1 MQSTELQL
9 VLTAQNKASAE
20 LQRLS
25 GDVDR
30 LTGRVGT
37 SEKSM
42 RNMLKTIGGLTAVY
56 GAVKVG
62 IMGSIQAFNES
73 ALIEKKLEVITMN
86 LKGQTMEHVNML
98 KEQAKALSMVGV
110 MGDDVVM
117 SAQAQLATFDL
128 TAESIRQVTP
138 ALMDMIVAE
147 KGIYASSEDAKASA
161 QGLGKAF
168 QGQFDVLK
176 KQGFIITQAQEKMI
190 KFGNESMK
198 VKAITE
204 ILGTTYA
211 DANKKM
217 LDTFAGRVQ
226 WMKNQAGELQEAFG
240 SGLTKGLTDA
250 FTQGIT
256 GMDNFQAR
264 TEALQVYMRAF
275 GASLIGGFTFVFRSL
290 YNLVQIV
297 AKTIAKPFQ
306 YAYAQAKDAVQTF
319 KNIVDGDFSIATDN
333 FTKAVEDSQVSIG
346 QDVLDMQEG
355 FENAF
360 MSVEGAINDTSS
372 SLGQLPPA
380 MGAVGGASEEMAKKI
395 EDASKKINTLKKE
408 MKEAIKSAKQDIK
421 DFKKEFAD
429 QELSKQKDFNNSVAE
444 IIVNKQKEIAG
455 FKSEMGK
462 AETDEEK
469 KKLEEQIKTVQA
481 FLDAHL
487 ADQKQ
492 YASEI
497 QKVKDF
503 QAMDEIDQLKFTF
516 AEEKKIRQADYEDQL
531 KDLKKHLKSVE
542 KEYKDK
548 LSDLRKELK
557 EQLGDI
563 TITVDVDKKKKRALG
578 GAVMAGQSYIVG
590 EHRPEVFTPSQNGN
604 ISPSVPSG
612 GVGGSSL
619 VVNIN
624 NPPSNMDVRAVID
637 MVERALNRKQELTR
651 LGAI

>member
-25 GDVDR
+25 EDVDR

-37 SEKSM
+37 SEKGM
-42 RNMLKTIGGLTAVY
+42 KNMLKTIGGLTAMY

-98 KEQAKALSMVGV
+98 KEQAKALSVVGV
-110 MGDDVVM
+110 LGDEVVM

-128 TAESIRQVTP
+128 AAESIRQVTP
-138 ALMDMIVAE
+138 ALLDMIVAE

-168 QGQFDVLK
+168 HGQFDVLK

-226 WMKNQAGELQEAFG
+226 WIKNQAGELQEAFG

-250 FTQGIT
+250 FSY
-256 GMDNFQAR
+256 GMQSMDDFQQR
-264 TEALQVYMRAF
+264 SESLQKYLRGF
-275 GASLIGGFTFVFRSL
+275 GAGLISGMTLVFRSL
-290 YNLVQIV
+290 YNIIQIV

-306 YAYAQAKDAVQTF
+306 YAYAMAKDAVQTF
-319 KNIVDGDFSIATDN
+319 KNIVDGDFSIAIDN
-333 FTKAVEDSQVSIG
+333 STKAVKDSQVSIR
-346 QDVLDMQEG
+346 QDILDIED
-355 FENAF
+355 AF
-360 MSVEGAINDTSS
+360 TQSLITVDSAMADTSS
-372 SLGQLPPA
+372 SMKDLPPV
-380 MGAVGGASEEMAKKI
+380 MGGVGDASEEMAKKI
-395 EDASKKINTLKKE
+395 QDASKKINTLKKE

-469 KKLEEQIKTVQA
+469 KKLEEQITTVQA

-503 QAMDEIDQLKFTF
+503 QALDEIDQLKFTF

-590 EHRPEVFTPSQNGN
+590 EHRPEIFTPSQSGN
-604 ISPSVPSG
+604 IIPSVGSG
-612 GVGGSSL
+612 GSAGGNIT
-619 VVNIN
+619 VNIN
-624 NPPSNMDVRAVID
+624 NPPSNMDVRSVIEQ
-637 MVERALNRKQELTR
+637 VERAINRKQELTR
-651 LGAI
+651 MGAI